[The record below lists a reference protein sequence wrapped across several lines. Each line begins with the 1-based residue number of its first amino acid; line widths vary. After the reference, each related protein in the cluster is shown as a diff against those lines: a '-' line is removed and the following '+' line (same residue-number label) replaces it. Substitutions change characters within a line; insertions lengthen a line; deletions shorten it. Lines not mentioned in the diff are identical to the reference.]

1 MSQLKR
7 IITKAENC
15 FQRCVIELRK
25 TRGSAGIPID
35 VYLNTCLDC
44 IEMVNKLPNIS
55 EKKREDAREKIFA
68 VYFKLQK
75 YSGPERQT
83 RHAFPE
89 GKETHMEVI
98 DKPLASANSY
108 QGGLGFSG
116 ISDGLFLQKAGRQTN
131 PYWKPTKK
139 AKVKTL
145 PKEDYPDIMYEYE
158 ERRLDDARLTMA
170 EFHEEMDREKREVL
184 HDLRRLREN
193 SNPNKRRV
201 PIM

>member
-44 IEMVNKLPNIS
+44 VEMVNKLPNLS
-55 EKKREDAREKIFA
+55 KTERHNARQKIFA

-83 RHAFPE
+83 THPFPT
-89 GKETHMEVI
+89 GKETHMETI
-98 DKPLASANSY
+98 DKPLVSANSY
-108 QGGLGFSG
+108 KGGLGFS
-116 ISDGLFLQKAGRQTN
+116 SVADGLFLQKSGSKSN
-131 PYWKPTKK
+131 PYWKPTKT
-139 AKVKTL
+139 APVKTL
-145 PKEDYPDIMYEYE
+145 PKEDYPAIMYEYE

-170 EFHEEMDREKREVL
+170 EFHEEMDREKREL
-184 HDLRRLREN
+184 LYDLRQLREKG
-193 SNPNKRRV
+193 NPNKRPV

>member
-25 TRGSAGIPID
+25 TRGAAGIPID

-44 IEMVNKLPNIS
+44 VEMVNRLPNI
-55 EKKREDAREKIFA
+55 EDKDRENAREKIFA

-83 RHAFPE
+83 SDPFPK
-89 GKETHMEVI
+89 GKETHMETI
-98 DKPLASANSY
+98 DKPLPSASSY
-108 QGGLGFSG
+108 KGGLGFSG
-116 ISDGLFLQKAGRQTN
+116 VSDGLFLQKTGRQTN
-131 PYWKPTKK
+131 AYWKPTKRRPIK
-139 AKVKTL
+139 IL
-145 PKEDYPDIMYEYE
+145 PKEDHPAIMHEYE

-184 HDLRRLREN
+184 HDLRQLREKG
-193 SNPNKRRV
+193 NPNKRRV

>member
-35 VYLNTCLDC
+35 FYLNTCLDC
-44 IEMVNKLPNIS
+44 VEMVNKLASIS
-55 EKKREDAREKIFA
+55 EKEREDAREAIFA

-75 YSGPERQT
+75 YGGPERQT
-83 RHAFPE
+83 THAFPT

-116 ISDGLFLQKAGRQTN
+116 VADGLFLQKTGRQTN
-131 PYWKPTKK
+131 PYWKPTKRRP
-139 AKVKTL
+139 VKTL
-145 PKEDYPDIMYEYE
+145 PKEDYPAMMYEYE

-170 EFHEEMDREKREVL
+170 EFHEEMDREKREL
-184 HDLRRLREN
+184 LYDLRQLREKG
-193 SNPNKRRV
+193 NPNKRRA

>member
-44 IEMVNKLPNIS
+44 VEMVNRLPNLS
-55 EKKREDAREKIFA
+55 KRGRANAREKIFA

-75 YSGPERQT
+75 YRGPERQT

-89 GKETHMEVI
+89 GKETHMETI
-98 DKPLASANSY
+98 DKPLLSANSY

-116 ISDGLFLQKAGRQTN
+116 VADGLFLQKSGSKSN
-131 PYWKPTKK
+131 PYWKPTKT
-139 AKVKTL
+139 APVKTL
-145 PKEDYPDIMYEYE
+145 PKEDYPAMMYEYE

-184 HDLRRLREN
+184 YDLRQLREKG
-193 SNPNKRRV
+193 NPNKRRV

>member
-35 VYLNTCLDC
+35 FYLNTCLDC
-44 IEMVNKLPNIS
+44 VEMVNKLASIS
-55 EKKREDAREKIFA
+55 EKERKDAREKIFA

-75 YSGPERQT
+75 YGGPERQT
-83 RHAFPE
+83 TNAFPI

-116 ISDGLFLQKAGRQTN
+116 VADGLFLQKTGRQTN

-139 AKVKTL
+139 AKAKTL
-145 PKEDYPDIMYEYE
+145 PKEGYPAMMYEYE
-158 ERRLDDARLTMA
+158 EKRLDDARLTMA

-184 HDLRRLREN
+184 HDLRQLREN

>member
-25 TRGSAGIPID
+25 TKGVSGIPID

-44 IEMVNKLPNIS
+44 VEMVNKLPNLS
-55 EKKREDAREKIFA
+55 KTERHNARQKIFA

-83 RHAFPE
+83 RHAFPD
-89 GKETHMEVI
+89 GKETHMETI
-98 DKPLASANSY
+98 DKPLVSANSY
-108 QGGLGFSG
+108 KGGLGFSG
-116 ISDGLFLQKAGRQTN
+116 VSDGLFLQKTGRQTN
-131 PYWKPTKK
+131 DYWKPTKRRP
-139 AKVKTL
+139 AKTL
-145 PKEDYPDIMYEYE
+145 PKEDYPAIMEEYE

-170 EFHEEMDREKREVL
+170 EFHEEMDREKREL
-184 HDLRRLREN
+184 LYEMRQLQQGRN
-193 SNPNKRRV
+193 TNKRDV

>member
-44 IEMVNKLPNIS
+44 VETVNRMPNLS
-55 EKKREDAREKIFA
+55 KKEKADAREKIFA

-83 RHAFPE
+83 RHAFPD

-116 ISDGLFLQKAGRQTN
+116 VADGLFLQKTGRQTN
-131 PYWKPTKK
+131 PYWKPTKRD
-139 AKVKTL
+139 KVKTL
-145 PKEDYPDIMYEYE
+145 PKEGYPAMMYEYE
-158 ERRLDDARLTMA
+158 EKRLDDARLTMA

-184 HDLRRLREN
+184 HDLRQLREN

>member
-44 IEMVNKLPNIS
+44 VETVNRMPNLS
-55 EKKREDAREKIFA
+55 KKEKADAREKIFA

-83 RHAFPE
+83 RHAFPD

-116 ISDGLFLQKAGRQTN
+116 VADGLFLQKTGRQTN
-131 PYWKPTKK
+131 AYWKPTKK

-145 PKEDYPDIMYEYE
+145 PKEGYPAMMYEYE
-158 ERRLDDARLTMA
+158 EKRLDDARLTMA

-184 HDLRRLREN
+184 HDLRQLREN

>member
-35 VYLNTCLDC
+35 FYLNTCLDC
-44 IEMVNKLPNIS
+44 VEMV
-55 EKKREDAREKIFA
+55 
-68 VYFKLQK
+68 
-75 YSGPERQT
+75 
-83 RHAFPE
+83 
-89 GKETHMEVI
+89 
-98 DKPLASANSY
+98 
-108 QGGLGFSG
+108 
-116 ISDGLFLQKAGRQTN
+116 N

-145 PKEDYPDIMYEYE
+145 PKEDYPAMMHEYE

-170 EFHEEMDREKREVL
+170 EFHEEMEQEKREVL
-184 HDLRRLREN
+184 HDLRKLREN

>member
-35 VYLNTCLDC
+35 FYLNTCLDC
-44 IEMVNKLPNIS
+44 VEMVNKLASIS
-55 EKKREDAREKIFA
+55 EKEREDAREKIFA

-75 YSGPERQT
+75 YGGPERQT
-83 RHAFPE
+83 TNAFPI

-116 ISDGLFLQKAGRQTN
+116 VSDGLFLQKTGRQTN

-145 PKEDYPDIMYEYE
+145 PKEGYPAMMYEYE
-158 ERRLDDARLTMA
+158 EKRLDDARLTMA

-184 HDLRRLREN
+184 HDLRQLREN

>member
-35 VYLNTCLDC
+35 FYLNTCLDC
-44 IEMVNKLPNIS
+44 VEMVNKLASIS
-55 EKKREDAREKIFA
+55 EKEREDAREAIFA

-75 YSGPERQT
+75 YGGPERQT
-83 RHAFPE
+83 THAFPT

-116 ISDGLFLQKAGRQTN
+116 VADGLFLQKTGRQTN
-131 PYWKPTKK
+131 PYWKPTKRRP
-139 AKVKTL
+139 VKTL
-145 PKEDYPDIMYEYE
+145 PKEDYPAMMYEYE

-170 EFHEEMDREKREVL
+170 EFHEEMDREKRELL
-184 HDLRRLREN
+184 HDLRQLREKG
-193 SNPNKRRV
+193 NPNKRRV

>member
-1 MSQLKR
+1 MRQLKR
-7 IITKAENC
+7 IVTKAENC

-25 TRGSAGIPID
+25 TRGAAGIPID

-44 IEMVNKLPNIS
+44 VEMVNRLPNIS
-55 EKKREDAREKIFA
+55 EEQRENAREKIFA

-83 RHAFPE
+83 SDPFPK
-89 GKETHMEVI
+89 GKETHMETL
-98 DKPLASANSY
+98 DKPLVSASSY
-108 QGGLGFSG
+108 KGGLGFSG
-116 ISDGLFLQKAGRQTN
+116 VADGLFLQKSGRQTN

-139 AKVKTL
+139 GKVKTL
-145 PKEDYPDIMYEYE
+145 PKEDYPAIMEEYE

-170 EFHEEMDREKREVL
+170 EFREEMDREKREL
-184 HDLRRLREN
+184 LYEMRQLREN
-193 SNPNKRRV
+193 GNPNKRRV

>member
-35 VYLNTCLDC
+35 FYLNTCLDC
-44 IEMVNKLPNIS
+44 VEMVNKLASIS
-55 EKKREDAREKIFA
+55 EKEREDAREKIFA

-75 YSGPERQT
+75 YGGPERQT
-83 RHAFPE
+83 TNAFPI

-116 ISDGLFLQKAGRQTN
+116 VADGLFLQKTGRQTN

-139 AKVKTL
+139 DKAKTL
-145 PKEDYPDIMYEYE
+145 PKEGYPAMMYEYE

-184 HDLRRLREN
+184 HDLRQLREN

>member
-1 MSQLKR
+1 MSQLNR

-25 TRGSAGIPID
+25 TKGASGIPID

-44 IEMVNKLPNIS
+44 VEMVNKLPNLS
-55 EKKREDAREKIFA
+55 KTERHNARQKIFA

-83 RHAFPE
+83 THPFPT
-89 GKETHMEVI
+89 GKETHMETI
-98 DKPLASANSY
+98 DKPLVSANSY
-108 QGGLGFSG
+108 KGGLGFS
-116 ISDGLFLQKAGRQTN
+116 SVADGLFLQNSGSKSN
-131 PYWKPTKK
+131 PYWKPTKT
-139 AKVKTL
+139 APVKTL
-145 PKEDYPDIMYEYE
+145 PKEDYPAIMEEYE

-170 EFHEEMDREKREVL
+170 EFHEEMDREKREL
-184 HDLRRLREN
+184 LYEMRQLQQGRN
-193 SNPNKRRV
+193 TNKRDV

>member
-44 IEMVNKLPNIS
+44 VETVNRMPNLS
-55 EKKREDAREKIFA
+55 KKEKADAREKIFA

-83 RHAFPE
+83 RHAFPD

-116 ISDGLFLQKAGRQTN
+116 VADGLFLQKTGRQTN

-139 AKVKTL
+139 DKVKNL
-145 PKEDYPDIMYEYE
+145 PKEGYPAMMHEYE
-158 ERRLDDARLTMA
+158 EKRLDDARLTMA

-184 HDLRRLREN
+184 HDLRQLREN

>member
-35 VYLNTCLDC
+35 FYLNTCLDC
-44 IEMVNKLPNIS
+44 VEMVNKLASIS
-55 EKKREDAREKIFA
+55 EKEREDAREKIFA

-75 YSGPERQT
+75 YGGPERQT
-83 RHAFPE
+83 TNAFPI

-108 QGGLGFSG
+108 QGGLGFS
-116 ISDGLFLQKAGRQTN
+116 SVADGLFLQKTGRQTN

-145 PKEDYPDIMYEYE
+145 PKEGYPAMMYEYE
-158 ERRLDDARLTMA
+158 EKRLDDARLTMA

-184 HDLRRLREN
+184 HDLRQLREN

>member
-15 FQRCVIELRK
+15 FQRCVVELRK
-25 TRGSAGIPID
+25 TKGWSGIPID
-35 VYLNTCLDC
+35 MYLNTCLDC
-44 IEMVNKLPNIS
+44 VEMVNRLPHIDD
-55 EKKREDAREKIFA
+55 EDREDAREKIFA

-75 YSGPERQT
+75 YRGPERQT
-83 RHAFPE
+83 THAFPT

-116 ISDGLFLQKAGRQTN
+116 VADGLFLQKTGRQTN
-131 PYWKPTKK
+131 PYWKPTKRRP
-139 AKVKTL
+139 VKIL
-145 PKEDYPDIMYEYE
+145 PKEDYPAIMYEYE

-170 EFHEEMDREKREVL
+170 EFREEMDREKREL
-184 HDLRRLREN
+184 LYELRQLREN
-193 SNPNKRRV
+193 GNPNKRRV

>member
-35 VYLNTCLDC
+35 FYLNTCLDC
-44 IEMVNKLPNIS
+44 VEMVNKLASIS
-55 EKKREDAREKIFA
+55 EKEREDAREKIFA

-75 YSGPERQT
+75 YGGPERQT
-83 RHAFPE
+83 TNAFPI

-116 ISDGLFLQKAGRQTN
+116 VADGLFLQKTGRQTN

-139 AKVKTL
+139 AKAKTL
-145 PKEDYPDIMYEYE
+145 PKEGYPAMMYEYE
-158 ERRLDDARLTMA
+158 EKRLDDARLTMA

-184 HDLRRLREN
+184 HDLRQLREN

>member
-15 FQRCVIELRK
+15 FQRCVVELRK

-35 VYLNTCLDC
+35 FYLNTCLDC
-44 IEMVNKLPNIS
+44 VEMVNKLASIS
-55 EKKREDAREKIFA
+55 EKEREDAREAIFA

-75 YSGPERQT
+75 YRGPERQT
-83 RHAFPE
+83 TNAFPI

-116 ISDGLFLQKAGRQTN
+116 VADGLFLQKTGRQTN
-131 PYWKPTKK
+131 PYWKPTKRRP
-139 AKVKTL
+139 VKTL
-145 PKEDYPDIMYEYE
+145 PKEDYPAMMYEYE

-170 EFHEEMDREKREVL
+170 EFHEEMDREKREL
-184 HDLRRLREN
+184 LYDLRQLREKG
-193 SNPNKRRV
+193 NPNKRPV

>member
-35 VYLNTCLDC
+35 FYLNTCLDC
-44 IEMVNKLPNIS
+44 VEMVNKLASIS
-55 EKKREDAREKIFA
+55 EKERKDAREKIFA

-75 YSGPERQT
+75 YGGPERQT
-83 RHAFPE
+83 TNAFPI

-116 ISDGLFLQKAGRQTN
+116 VADGLFLQKTGRQTN

-145 PKEDYPDIMYEYE
+145 PKEGYPAMMYEYE
-158 ERRLDDARLTMA
+158 EKRLDDARLTMA

-184 HDLRRLREN
+184 HDLRQLREN

>member
-7 IITKAENC
+7 IVTKAENC

-35 VYLNTCLDC
+35 FYLNTCLDC
-44 IEMVNKLPNIS
+44 VEMVNKLPSIS
-55 EKKREDAREKIFA
+55 KKEKVVAREKIFA

-75 YSGPERQT
+75 YKGSERQT
-83 RHAFPE
+83 TNPYPI
-89 GKETHMEVI
+89 GKETHMETI
-98 DKPLASANSY
+98 DKSQVSTNAY
-108 QGGLGFSG
+108 KGGLGFSG
-116 ISDGLFLQKAGRQTN
+116 VADGLFLQKAARQTN

-139 AKVKTL
+139 DKVKTL
-145 PKEDYPDIMYEYE
+145 PKEDHLDIMEEYE

-170 EFHEEMDREKREVL
+170 EFREEMDREKREL
-184 HDLRRLREN
+184 LYELRQLREGC
-193 SNPNKRRV
+193 NPNKKRV

>member
-44 IEMVNKLPNIS
+44 VEMVNKLPNLS
-55 EKKREDAREKIFA
+55 KRERANAREKIFA

-75 YSGPERQT
+75 YSGSERQT
-83 RHAFPE
+83 SDPFPK
-89 GKETHMEVI
+89 GKETHMETI
-98 DKPLASANSY
+98 DKPLVSANSY
-108 QGGLGFSG
+108 KGGLGFS
-116 ISDGLFLQKAGRQTN
+116 SVADGLFLQKSGSKSN
-131 PYWKPTKK
+131 PYWKPTKT
-139 AKVKTL
+139 APVKTL
-145 PKEDYPDIMYEYE
+145 PKEDYPAIMYEYE

-170 EFHEEMDREKREVL
+170 EFHEEMDREKREL
-184 HDLRRLREN
+184 LYDLRQLREKG
-193 SNPNKRRV
+193 NPNKRPV

>member
-44 IEMVNKLPNIS
+44 VETVNRMPNLS
-55 EKKREDAREKIFA
+55 KKEKADAREKIFA

-83 RHAFPE
+83 RHAFPD

-116 ISDGLFLQKAGRQTN
+116 VADGLFLQKTGRQTN

-145 PKEDYPDIMYEYE
+145 PKEGYPAMMYEYE
-158 ERRLDDARLTMA
+158 EKRLDDARLTMA

-184 HDLRRLREN
+184 HDLRQLREN

>member
-1 MSQLKR
+1 MRQLKR
-7 IITKAENC
+7 IVTKAENC

-35 VYLNTCLDC
+35 FYLNTCLDC
-44 IEMVNKLPNIS
+44 VEMVNKLPSIS
-55 EKKREDAREKIFA
+55 EKERKDAREAIFA

-83 RHAFPE
+83 TNAFPI

-116 ISDGLFLQKAGRQTN
+116 VADGLFLQKTGRQTN

-145 PKEDYPDIMYEYE
+145 PKEGYPAMMYEYE
-158 ERRLDDARLTMA
+158 EKRLDDARLTMA

-184 HDLRRLREN
+184 HDLRQLREN

>member
-15 FQRCVIELRK
+15 FQRCVVELRK
-25 TRGSAGIPID
+25 TKGVSGIPID

-44 IEMVNKLPNIS
+44 VEMVNKLPNLS
-55 EKKREDAREKIFA
+55 KTERHNARQKIFA

-83 RHAFPE
+83 THPFPT
-89 GKETHMEVI
+89 GKETHMETI
-98 DKPLASANSY
+98 DKPLVSANSY
-108 QGGLGFSG
+108 KGGLGFS
-116 ISDGLFLQKAGRQTN
+116 SVADGLFLQNSGSKSN
-131 PYWKPTKK
+131 PYWKPTKT
-139 AKVKTL
+139 APVKTL
-145 PKEDYPDIMYEYE
+145 PKEDYPAIMEEYE

-170 EFHEEMDREKREVL
+170 EFHEEMDREKREL
-184 HDLRRLREN
+184 LYEMPQLQQGRN
-193 SNPNKRRV
+193 TNKRDV